1 MSSLTYALIQNILSD
16 ISKLKNE
23 FNGELDNHFSV
34 IKFDAKA
41 GFEDAAKEKTLVMK
55 KSAGA

>member
-16 ISKLKNE
+16 LSKLKNE

-34 IKFDAKA
+34 IQFDAKA
-41 GFEDAAKEKTLVMK
+41 GFEDAAKDKPMVMK